1 MVEFYINKHIISDEI
16 EPIQTEPC
24 PIDLFV
30 GTRTHHGTRL
40 SGLRPEAVVPRR
52 SYGTYYGE
60 GHFRESTYHI
70 TETIPLKDILK
81 CIGNTHN
88 GSQLKNPKI
97 SGGIL
102 SLTLLILNSKC
113 AEGARDVRVL

>member
-30 GTRTHHGTRL
+30 GTRPRL

-81 CIGNTHN
+81 
-88 GSQLKNPKI
+88 
-97 SGGIL
+97 
-102 SLTLLILNSKC
+102 
-113 AEGARDVRVL
+113 

>member
-81 CIGNTHN
+81 
-88 GSQLKNPKI
+88 
-97 SGGIL
+97 
-102 SLTLLILNSKC
+102 
-113 AEGARDVRVL
+113 

>member
-40 SGLRPEAVVPRR
+40 SGLRPEAVVV
-52 SYGTYYGE
+52 
-60 GHFRESTYHI
+60 
-70 TETIPLKDILK
+70 
-81 CIGNTHN
+81 
-88 GSQLKNPKI
+88 
-97 SGGIL
+97 
-102 SLTLLILNSKC
+102 SKQVSKH
-113 AEGARDVRVL
+113 ASKLVMFPS